1 MPRASGRGFICL
13 IFARISST
21 LKSLF
26 KIIGYAKPY
35 RVFALVS
42 VFFYILDAIFNII
55 SLLLFIPFLDLL
67 FTKDI
72 SVTVEKP
79 EFAITKD
86 AASGYFDYYMG
97 QFIASTDDKVGALI
111 FICILVGALFFLK
124 NISRYLAKVFMAKL
138 RSGVV
143 RDIRFVIF
151 GKILILPLSYYSE
164 ERKGDIIA
172 RITSDVQEVE
182 WGIMNSLEM
191 IFRDPLTIILSLIV
205 LIVISPELTLFS
217 MILLPI
223 SGMIIGQVGK
233 NLKKTSILLQDKNG
247 MLLSMVEEVLGGMRI
262 VKAFNAEKS
271 VEGKFQKLNDDYR
284 NTMSQM
290 LYKRDMASPLSEF
303 LASLTMISLVWF
315 GGSLVLSQSSEM
327 NGSEFLGYIIIFS
340 QLIAPIKSVT
350 ASFYNIQKGAAS
362 VNRIEQILKAD
373 VKISEKADAV
383 DMKEFKQDIEYRDV
397 RFGYTKDD
405 VIKGISFKVEKGK
418 SVALVGPSG
427 GGKSTL
433 VDLLPR
439 FYDTKGGEILIDGIS
454 NKDVKI
460 KDLRSMM
467 GIVTQESIL
476 FNDTIFNN
484 IAFGIEATEE
494 QVIEAAKI
502 ANAHEFISKI
512 PEGYQSNIGDRGS
525 KLSGGQRQRI
535 SIARAVLKNP
545 PIMILDEA
553 TSSLDTESEKLVQE
567 ALFKLM
573 ENRTSFVIAHR
584 LSTIQHVDEIL
595 VIDGGKV
602 AERGTHQELID
613 QEGIYKKLC
622 DLQTFS

>member
-1 MPRASGRGFICL
+1 MYIC
-13 IFARISST
+13 ANYRP

-26 KIIGYAKPY
+26 KILKYAKPY
-35 RVFALVS
+35 RFFGLISVVFYVMDS
-42 VFFYILDAIFNII
+42 IFTIF

-72 SVTVEKP
+72 AVTALPP
-79 EFAITKD
+79 EPGFTKE
-86 AASGYFDYYMG
+86 AASGYFEYYMG
-97 QFIASTDDKVGALI
+97 QFISSTDDKIGALI
-111 FICILVGALFFLK
+111 FICIIVGTLFLLK
-124 NISRYLAKVFMAKL
+124 NACRYFAKVFMAKL

-143 RDIRFVIF
+143 RDMRYQIF
-151 GKILILPLSYYSE
+151 GKIIALPLSYYSE
-164 ERKGDIIA
+164 ERKGDILA

-191 IFRDPLTIILSLIV
+191 IFRDPLTIILSFVV
-205 LIVISPELTLFS
+205 LIVISPQLTLFA

-223 SGMIIGQVGK
+223 SGLIIGRIGK
-233 NLKKTSILLQDKNG
+233 NLKKTSIQLQDKNG
-247 MLLSMVEEVLGGMRI
+247 MLLSMVEEVLSGLRI

-271 VEGKFQKLNDDYR
+271 VDDKFKKLNDDYR
-284 NTMSQM
+284 ETMSQM

-303 LASLTMISLVWF
+303 LGSLIMISLVWF
-315 GGSLVLSQSSEM
+315 GGSLVLSNNSAL

-350 ASFYNIQKGAAS
+350 SSFYNIQKGAAS
-362 VNRIEQILKAD
+362 VDRISQILNAVNNIK
-373 VKISEKADAV
+373 EKKDAIEL
-383 DMKEFKQDIEYRDV
+383 KEFKSEIEYRDV
-397 RFGYTKDD
+397 HFGYNSEK
-405 VIKGISFKVEKGK
+405 VIKGISFKVQKGK
-418 SVALVGPSG
+418 SIALVGPSG

-439 FYDTKGGEILIDGIS
+439 FYDCNGGQIIIDGIP
-454 NKDVKI
+454 NTDFKI
-460 KDLRSMM
+460 KDLRKQM

-484 IAFGIEATEE
+484 IAFGIEASLDE
-494 QVIEAAKI
+494 VIEAAKI
-502 ANAHEFISKI
+502 ANAHEFIQQM
-512 PEGYQSNIGDRGS
+512 PDGYESNIGDRGG

-545 PIMILDEA
+545 PILILDEA

-584 LSTIQHVDEIL
+584 LSTIQHADEIM
-595 VIDGGKV
+595 VIDQGKI
-602 AERGTHQELID
+602 AERGSHQDLINAN
-613 QEGIYKKLC
+613 GIYRKLT